1 MPDLIVRNGN
11 LIDGTG
17 APARDADL
25 VIDGGE
31 IVLVGDASAIEGAR
45 TIDARGRTVCPGFI
59 DIHSHSDFPL
69 YVDGLAQSGVRQGL
83 TTLVTG
89 NCGHGPAPAPD
100 RELAKQVTIGVNDEW
115 GVDFAWNTF
124 EEYLDSLFSRGQSM
138 NVAPLVA
145 HGPVRLAAMGFDARQ
160 PTAAE
165 LDDMRAMVAEAMSA
179 GAVGFS
185 TGLEYSPGRHANE
198 DELTAL
204 SRGLSPLRRHLRKP
218 HPRAGRQL
226 RGRGRGGVEHRAA
239 GGPAGPASPPGAQ
252 AVRARGRL
260 RPGARHA
267 ESEAREREGLRV
279 GIDTFPDPWG
289 PAHLLD
295 LAPPWVYEGA
305 EDEVLARLR
314 DPETAE
320 RCRAHFETPTNF
332 LLRLGGFDKFFL
344 STSNAH
350 PELVGRSLENIS
362 REWELGPARTVFE
375 LAAAD
380 GADYSNVLIRH
391 IFARQ
396 QDLDQAAARPVLQR
410 RERRRRGIQN
420 GRAQVVGRQ
429 PVQLRVRPAVHTG
442 VRPRPRPVH
451 RRGGRAED
459 DVPAR
464 RLGAATRGRGR
475 LQPGNA
481 ADFVVIDL
489 DAITDNST
497 DDRPQA
503 YPSGIDVVAVNGQI
517 VVDNGSHTGATP
529 GELASS
535 PEGHRRTWECAVH
548 APNSVKNTGLFGY
561 GANPASSLDPLL
573 SDH

>member
-1 MPDLIVRNGN
+1 
-11 LIDGTG
+11 
-17 APARDADL
+17 
-25 VIDGGE
+25 
-31 IVLVGDASAIEGAR
+31 
-45 TIDARGRTVCPGFI
+45 
-59 DIHSHSDFPL
+59 
-69 YVDGLAQSGVRQGL
+69 
-83 TTLVTG
+83 
-89 NCGHGPAPAPD
+89 
-100 RELAKQVTIGVNDEW
+100 
-115 GVDFAWNTF
+115 
-124 EEYLDSLFSRGQSM
+124 M

-204 SRGLSPLRRHLRKP
+204 AEVSARHGGIYASHIRERGDNFVDAVEEALNIAR
-218 HPRAGRQL
+218 RAGLPAQL
-226 RGRGRGGVEHRAA
+226 AHLAPRPYAPE
-239 GGPAGPASPPGAQ
+239 GAFDRVLDTLNQ
-252 AVRARGRL
+252 
-260 RPGARHA
+260 
-267 ESEAREREGLRV
+267 AREREGLRV

-295 LAPPWVYEGA
+295 LAPPWVYEGP

-320 RCRAHFETPTNF
+320 RCRGYFETPTNF

-350 PELVGRSLENIS
+350 PELVGRSLDDIS

-396 QDLDQAAARPVLQR
+396 EDLDRLLLDPYCSVESDGVAAST
-410 RERRRRGIQN
+410 
-420 GRAQVVGRQ
+420 
-429 PVQLRVRPAVHTG
+429 TG
-442 VRPRPRPVH
+442 VLRSLVANRSSFGYAPRFIREYALD
-451 RRGGRAED
+451 RGLFTVEEAVRKD

-464 RLGAATRGRGR
+464 RLGAAARPGPSAARQRRR
-475 LQPGNA
+475 LRR
-481 ADFVVIDL
+481 
-489 DAITDNST
+489 
-497 DDRPQA
+497 DRPRHNSRQ
-503 YPSGIDVVAVNGQI
+503 
-517 VVDNGSHTGATP
+517 
-529 GELASS
+529 L
-535 PEGHRRTWECAVH
+535 HRRPSA
-548 APNSVKNTGLFGY
+548 GLPLRHRPGRRQRPDRR
-561 GANPASSLDPLL
+561 GKRHPHRRNPRRSSQHPPRRRNRDRTAL
-573 SDH
+573 SRRGTSGLGHYSLT

>member
-1 MPDLIVRNGN
+1 MADLIVRNGN

-204 SRGLSPLRRHLRKP
+204 AEVSARHGGIYASHIRERGDNFVDAVEEALNIAR
-218 HPRAGRQL
+218 RAGLPAQL
-226 RGRGRGGVEHRAA
+226 AHLAPRPYAPE
-239 GGPAGPASPPGAQ
+239 GAFDQ
-252 AVRARGRL
+252 VL
-260 RPGARHA
+260 DML
-267 ESEAREREGLRV
+267 SEARAREGLRV

-295 LAPPWVYEGA
+295 LAPPWVYEGS

-320 RCRAHFETPTNF
+320 KCRGYFETPTNF

-350 PELVGRSLENIS
+350 PELVGRSLEDIS

-396 QDLDQAAARPVLQR
+396 EDLDRLLLDPYCSVESDGVAAST
-410 RERRRRGIQN
+410 
-420 GRAQVVGRQ
+420 
-429 PVQLRVRPAVHTG
+429 TG
-442 VRPRPRPVH
+442 VLRSLVANRSSFGYAPRFIREYALD
-451 RRGGRAED
+451 RGLFTVEEAVRKMTSL
-459 DVPAR
+459 PADSAQ
-464 RLGAATRGRGR
+464 LHGRGR

-489 DAITDNST
+489 DAIADNST

-517 VVDNGSHTGATP
+517 VVENATHTGATP
-529 GELASS
+529 GDLAST
-535 PEGHRRTWECAVH
+535 HH
-548 APNSVKNTGLFGY
+548 AGEIEIGPR
-561 GANPASSLDPLL
+561 
-573 SDH
+573 